1 MIKKLNIYEIY
12 TMKKFSFNSII
23 IDLIFVVFLLLLI
36 NHVYGWDLGITKS
49 KFYTEYILK
58 KNN

>member
-1 MIKKLNIYEIY
+1 
-12 TMKKFSFNSII
+12 MKKFSFSSIV

-49 KFYTEYILK
+49 EFYTKYILK
-58 KNN
+58 KIINIING

>member
-1 MIKKLNIYEIY
+1 
-12 TMKKFSFNSII
+12 MKKFSFNSII